1 MKSDN
6 VEVVCT
12 RVHPNCACLCVERI
26 QLEIVLTLKPLG
38 VHLGHHKRVTVATWR
53 CSRSATQDGDA
64 PPADEEPEVVEKKSA
79 SSILSPTCVKVRVKT
94 VAEDERYSKF
104 FKMLKMGVPLQVL
117 STLLKYFIFEPLFNH
132 NKIMEN

>member
-64 PPADEEPEVVEKKSA
+64 PPAEEELQVVEKKSA
-79 SSILSPTCVKVRVKT
+79 STLLSPTCVKVRVKT
-94 VAEDERYSKF
+94 VSEDERYSKF

-117 STLLKYFIFEPLFNH
+117 ALLAAYCAFQQFNY
-132 NKIMEN
+132 K